1 MEKADLCKKLTK
13 KISAVLK
20 MVLSAENNFYLKWND
35 FAENVSGAFKEL
47 RSESD
52 FFDVTL
58 ACADSEFKTLQAH
71 KLILSACSN
80 FFKGIFRGETNAS
93 KHPNPYIFLH
103 GVTYNNLTSILD
115 FIYNGEVN
123 IEQDNLNSFLTLA
136 EELQIKGL
144 TKHNEN
150 VSDGGNHYKKPTK
163 SPGPKIGSTIYPEE
177 ILEVTVKGNRK
188 IFAPRSS
195 IKIENADNQEMTNEI
210 IDQENIKNHDS
221 TLSLNLNAKSDT
233 SHEFFG
239 EEYDD
244 LYENNETDVEE
255 MNGFEQG
262 NLLKGIVIWLAAAQ
276 SVVQSTVSPL
286 DNKFY

>member
-1 MEKADLCKKLTK
+1 MKRSDLCKKLTK
-13 KISAVLK
+13 KVSAVLK

-35 FAENVSGAFKEL
+35 FAENISSAFKEL

-58 ACADSEFKTLQAH
+58 ACSDSEFKTLQAH

-123 IEQDNLNSFLTLA
+123 IEQDNLNSFLILA

-150 VSDGGNHYKKPTK
+150 ISDNGNHYKKPTK
-163 SPGPKIGSTIYPEE
+163 SPGPKIGSIIHPEE

-210 IDQENIKNHDS
+210 IDQESIKNHDS
-221 TLSLNLNAKSDT
+221 TLSLNLSAKSDT

-244 LYENNETDVEE
+244 LYENNETDIEE

-262 NLLKGIVIWLAAAQ
+262 ILLKGIVIW
-276 SVVQSTVSPL
+276 
-286 DNKFY
+286 